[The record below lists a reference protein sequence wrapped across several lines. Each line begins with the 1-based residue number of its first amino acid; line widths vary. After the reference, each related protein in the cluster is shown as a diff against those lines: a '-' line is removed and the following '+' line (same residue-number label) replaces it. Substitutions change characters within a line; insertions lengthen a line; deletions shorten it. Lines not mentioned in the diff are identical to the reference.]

1 MQFLKIV
8 ILVLCIIIDTYV
20 YMYLYIRI
28 ILLYFGWRDFFVS
41 FIDFDLCSQYMYI
54 HYVLRSSNFRTY
66 SNSYL
71 LQVLRDILSSRVSQ
85 LHIAS
90 RRVTVIMKSFYQVKW
105 IKCMKTD
112 MTRRRWRKRQRRRRR
127 RNKQGVAG
135 GNRKR
140 IRPVKLM
147 PH

>member
-105 IKCMKTD
+105 IKCMKQTWQEED
-112 MTRRRWRKRQRRRRR
+112 EE
-127 RNKQGVAG
+127 NDNNNG
-135 GNRKR
+135 GGGWTSKELQMEIGNEF
-140 IRPVKLM
+140 VQSS
-147 PH
+147 